1 MKQLNTSET
10 KLIKRSRIAFNPL
23 NPKVHSTDD
32 VKKQLRNFKKN
43 GILGG
48 LVYNERDGKLIAGH
62 KRILAMDLYYKYD
75 GTPDTDY
82 DVKVEVVDF
91 DPKTATEQLT
101 FMSGITDTKA
111 DYNLIAKYAPDIDPK
126 DAGIS
131 EDDYARIM
139 ALSVPPEQPDMP
151 DFADDFIRPR
161 TDLST
166 DTETNDDIVERHAN
180 KPKMTPEQVKGEK
193 RYCDDVA
200 SGRHG
205 TQDLYV
211 FLSFENEEN
220 KLAFCELMGYKPTNS
235 MLVRGEEVLNM
246 IK

>member
-1 MKQLNTSET
+1 MKGINQSET
-10 KLIKRSRIAFNPL
+10 VTVRRSEIHLNPYNPKRHTDSEIKR
-23 NPKVHSTDD
+23 
-32 VKKQLRNFKKN
+32 QLQNLRKN
-43 GILGG
+43 GYLGG
-48 LVYNERDGKLIAGH
+48 IVFNRETGNLLDGH
-62 KRILAMDLYYKYD
+62 RRIQALDLHYKYD
-75 GTPDTDY
+75 GTNDY
-82 DVKVEVVDF
+82 EVKVEAVNF
-91 DPKTATEQLT
+91 DRKTELNQLT
-101 FMSGITDTKA
+101 YMALGNTKA

-139 ALSVPPEQPDMP
+139 ALSAPPEQPDMP

-161 TDLST
+161 TDLSE
-166 DTETNDDIVERHAN
+166 DMETNDDIVERHAS

-193 RYCDDVA
+193 QHCDDVA
-200 SGRHG
+200 SSRHG

-220 KLAFCELMGYKPTNS
+220 KLAFCELMGYRPTNS

>member
-1 MKQLNTSET
+1 MKGINQSET
-10 KLIKRSRIAFNPL
+10 ITVKRSEIHL
-23 NPKVHSTDD
+23 NPYNPKRHTDSEI
-32 VKKQLRNFKKN
+32 KKQLQNFKKN
-43 GILGG
+43 GYLGG
-48 LVYNERDGKLIAGH
+48 IVFNRETGNLLDGH
-62 KRILAMDLYYKYD
+62 RRIQALDLYYKYD
-75 GTPDTDY
+75 GSNDY
-82 DVKVEVVDF
+82 DVKVEAVDF
-91 DPKTATEQLT
+91 DRKTELNQLT
-101 FMSGITDTKA
+101 YMALGNTKA
-111 DYNLIAKYAPDIDPK
+111 DYNLVAKYASDIDPK

-139 ALSVPPEQPDMP
+139 ALSAPPEQPDMV
-151 DFADDFIRPR
+151 DFADDFIKPK
-161 TDLST
+161 TDLSA
-166 DTETNDDIVERHAN
+166 DMETNDDILERHAN

-200 SGRHG
+200 GNRHD

-211 FLSFENEEN
+211 FLSFESDEN